1 VAGSHCFSAMSHFR
15 LRPGGVCR
23 YAWRFVIPVSTVT
36 CGTPN
41 SELQPPHLIVGCVEK
56 RGPRSEKII
65 RNGVAPVGRTAH
77 WKITMVDNE
86 DVSRCEQALRAVL
99 PVFEII
105 ITYPNPNQVIDVTNL
120 EAAERKRRS
129 FCVQFLV
136 EVRHLRDLLENAED
150 RQQLKKDTNEYMK
163 NLNGIMNLFDCNV
176 LDIVEDEASGMKPL
190 VRAFSPS
197 ATSSLESPNND

>member
-1 VAGSHCFSAMSHFR
+1 
-15 LRPGGVCR
+15 
-23 YAWRFVIPVSTVT
+23 
-36 CGTPN
+36 
-41 SELQPPHLIVGCVEK
+41 
-56 RGPRSEKII
+56 
-65 RNGVAPVGRTAH
+65 
-77 WKITMVDNE
+77 MVDNE
-86 DVSRCEQALRAVL
+86 NVNRCEQALRAVL

-105 ITYPNPNQVIDVTNL
+105 ITYPNPNQVIDVTDL
-120 EAAERKRRS
+120 EPAERKRRS

-197 ATSSLESPNND
+197 ATSPLESPNND